1 VLKTVKSIG
10 ISLAVAVA
18 LILGV
23 DFVLTKLGMGPEY
36 FKIEGLRSGTA
47 ATIVTHPIYH
57 HDLKPDV
64 DGWFDWGNG
73 PTRMCTN
80 RFGFRISC
88 GDRDGT
94 PRKSYDLAFIGDS
107 FTEGIGSSYE
117 DSFVGRYT
125 QQHPEISAAN
135 LGVSSY
141 SPSIYYRKIQFLLDN
156 GFTFRHIVVLPDI
169 SDINDE
175 AIGYMLNSE
184 ERIVSKPADVF
195 NPEEAVRINPQ
206 GIRGIIRNIRDSLRS
221 SFSLTN
227 FLVKRLRNLLIAKHS
242 TVPGLEAP
250 YARSAWTYDPEADGH
265 GTAGVA
271 GGIAQALE
279 SMGKLKRLLDE
290 HNIRMTIVVYPWP
303 DQLAHDKPDHL
314 GMTLWRDFCARE
326 HCAGF
331 IDANRLFFDQVEQL
345 GLRPA
350 VQRCYIQ
357 GDMHFTAE
365 GNKLV
370 FDAIDAGLAP

>member
-1 VLKTVKSIG
+1 MLRTVKSVS
-10 ISLAVAVA
+10 ISLAVAAV
-18 LILGV
+18 LILGA

-36 FKIEGLRSGTA
+36 FKIEGIRNGRT

-57 HDLKPDV
+57 HDLMPDV

-88 GDRDGT
+88 ADRDET
-94 PRKSYDLAFIGDS
+94 PRKIYDLAFIGDS
-107 FTEGIGSSYE
+107 FTEGVGSSYE
-117 DSFVGRYT
+117 DSFVGRYA
-125 QQHPEISAAN
+125 QKHPEISVAN
-135 LGVSSY
+135 LGVSTY
-141 SPSIYYRKIQFLLDN
+141 SPTICYRKVRFLLDD
-156 GFTFRHIVVLPDI
+156 GFTFKHVVVLPDI
-169 SDINDE
+169 SDITDE
-175 AIGYMLNSE
+175 AAAYMLDPRTGNVVAKVNQP
-184 ERIVSKPADVF
+184 ERKDKTVGDARKMVY
-195 NPEEAVRINPQ
+195 R
-206 GIRGIIRNIRDSLRS
+206 IRDTLNE
-221 SFSLTN
+221 SFRLTN
-227 FLVKRLRNLLIAKHS
+227 FLVKRLRKYFFPKKD
-242 TVPGLEAP
+242 TPGIDIVYP
-250 YARSAWTYDPEADGH
+250 RSAWTYDPEADGH

-290 HNIRMTIVVYPWP
+290 HNIPMTVVVYPWP

-326 HCAGF
+326 HCVGF
-331 IDANRLFFDQVEQL
+331 IDANRLFFEQVGQL

-350 VQRCYIQ
+350 VQRYYIQ
-357 GDMHFTAE
+357 GDVHFNAE